1 MDLLQKTV
9 NGLPMRRLIMIEDL
23 YKQKKS
29 LELDW
34 EQEHL
39 KEGRYT
45 LEMTR
50 IDHAIKEIITQI
62 KLEEARLDDLK
73 IKIAESKA
81 EVSIAT

>member
-1 MDLLQKTV
+1 
-9 NGLPMRRLIMIEDL
+9 MIEDL

-39 KEGRYT
+39 KEGKYT

-50 IDHAIKEIITQI
+50 IDHAIKQIITQI
-62 KLEEARLDDLK
+62 KMEEARLEDLE
-73 IKIAESKA
+73 IKIADSRP
-81 EVSIAT
+81 EVSVAT

>member
-1 MDLLQKTV
+1 
-9 NGLPMRRLIMIEDL
+9 MIEDL

-50 IDHAIKEIITQI
+50 IDHAIKEVITQS
-62 KLEEARLDDLK
+62 KLEEARLEGLK
-73 IKIAESKA
+73 NKIADSRP
-81 EVSIAT
+81 EVSVAT

>member
-1 MDLLQKTV
+1 
-9 NGLPMRRLIMIEDL
+9 MIEDL
-23 YKQKKS
+23 YKQKKP

-50 IDHAIKEIITQI
+50 IDHTIKEIITQI
-62 KLEEARLDDLK
+62 KLEEARLEGLK
-73 IKIAESKA
+73 NKIADSRP
-81 EVSIAT
+81 EVSVAT

>member
-1 MDLLQKTV
+1 
-9 NGLPMRRLIMIEDL
+9 MIEDL

-39 KEGRYT
+39 KEGKYT

-62 KLEEARLDDLK
+62 KLEEARLDDLE
-73 IKIAESKA
+73 IKIAEVRP
-81 EVSIAT
+81 EVSVAT

>member
-1 MDLLQKTV
+1 
-9 NGLPMRRLIMIEDL
+9 
-23 YKQKKS
+23 

-50 IDHAIKEIITQI
+50 IDHAIKQVITQI
-62 KLEEARLDDLK
+62 KIEEARLEDLRNK
-73 IKIAESKA
+73 ISNSRP
-81 EVSIAT
+81 EVSVAT

>member
-1 MDLLQKTV
+1 
-9 NGLPMRRLIMIEDL
+9 MIEDL

-29 LELDW
+29 LELNW

-50 IDHAIKEIITQI
+50 IDHAIKEVITQI
-62 KLEEARLDDLK
+62 KLEEAREADLRNK
-73 IKIAESKA
+73 ISDSRS

>member
-1 MDLLQKTV
+1 
-9 NGLPMRRLIMIEDL
+9 MIQDL

-50 IDHAIKEIITQI
+50 IDHTIKEIITQI
-62 KLEEARLDDLK
+62 KLEEARIEDLRNK
-73 IKIAESKA
+73 ITDSRP

>member
-1 MDLLQKTV
+1 
-9 NGLPMRRLIMIEDL
+9 MIEDL

-29 LELDW
+29 LELSW

-45 LEMTR
+45 LEMTK

-62 KLEEARLDDLK
+62 KLEEARLDDLE
-73 IKIAESKA
+73 IKIAEVRP
-81 EVSIAT
+81 EVSVAT

>member
-1 MDLLQKTV
+1 
-9 NGLPMRRLIMIEDL
+9 MIEDL

-29 LELDW
+29 LELSW

-50 IDHAIKEIITQI
+50 IDHAIKQVITQI
-62 KLEEARLDDLK
+62 KIEEARLEDLRNK
-73 IKIAESKA
+73 ISNSRPQ
-81 EVSIAT
+81 VSVAT

>member
-1 MDLLQKTV
+1 
-9 NGLPMRRLIMIEDL
+9 MIQDL

-29 LELDW
+29 LELSW

-50 IDHAIKEIITQI
+50 IDHTIKEIITHI
-62 KLEEARLDDLK
+62 KLEEARLEDLK
-73 IKIAESKA
+73 IKIADSRP
-81 EVSIAT
+81 EVSVAT

>member
-1 MDLLQKTV
+1 
-9 NGLPMRRLIMIEDL
+9 MIQDL

-39 KEGRYT
+39 KEGKYT

-50 IDHAIKEIITQI
+50 IDHSIKQIITQI
-62 KLEEARLDDLK
+62 KMEEARLEDLE
-73 IKIAESKA
+73 IKIADSRP
-81 EVSIAT
+81 EVSVAT

>member
-1 MDLLQKTV
+1 
-9 NGLPMRRLIMIEDL
+9 MIEDL

-29 LELDW
+29 LELNW

-50 IDHAIKEIITQI
+50 IDHTIKEIITQI
-62 KLEEARLDDLK
+62 KLEEARLEGLK
-73 IKIAESKA
+73 NKIADSRP
-81 EVSIAT
+81 EVSVAT

>member
-1 MDLLQKTV
+1 
-9 NGLPMRRLIMIEDL
+9 MIQDL

-39 KEGRYT
+39 KEGKYT

-50 IDHAIKEIITQI
+50 IDHAIKQIITQI
-62 KLEEARLDDLK
+62 KLEEARLQDLRNK
-73 IKIAESKA
+73 IIDSRP
-81 EVSIAT
+81 EVSVAT

>member
-1 MDLLQKTV
+1 
-9 NGLPMRRLIMIEDL
+9 MIEDL

-29 LELDW
+29 LELSW

-62 KLEEARLDDLK
+62 KLEEARIEDLRNK
-73 IKIAESKA
+73 ISESRSQ
-81 EVSIAT
+81 VSIAT

>member
-1 MDLLQKTV
+1 
-9 NGLPMRRLIMIEDL
+9 MIEDL

-29 LELDW
+29 LELSW

-50 IDHAIKEIITQI
+50 IDHTIKEIITQI
-62 KLEEARLDDLK
+62 KLEEARLEEHRNK
-73 IKIAESKA
+73 ISDARS

>member
-1 MDLLQKTV
+1 
-9 NGLPMRRLIMIEDL
+9 MIQDL

-39 KEGRYT
+39 KEGKYT

-50 IDHAIKEIITQI
+50 IDHAIKQIITQI
-62 KLEEARLDDLK
+62 KMEEARLEDLE
-73 IKIAESKA
+73 IKIADSRP
-81 EVSIAT
+81 EVAVAT

>member
-1 MDLLQKTV
+1 
-9 NGLPMRRLIMIEDL
+9 MIEDL

-50 IDHAIKEIITQI
+50 IDHTIKEIITLI
-62 KLEEARLDDLK
+62 KLEEARLEGLK
-73 IKIAESKA
+73 NKIADSRP
-81 EVSIAT
+81 EVSVAT